1 LQFELNILERRPAMQ
16 TSPYERHTPL
26 AGDDGGRSDR
36 RPSDMVYPA
45 MTLLAMI
52 LLLGSMWAF

>member
-1 LQFELNILERRPAMQ
+1 MQ
-16 TSPYERHTPL
+16 TSPYERHTPD
-26 AGDDGGRSDR
+26 AGGDGDRSNA

>member
-1 LQFELNILERRPAMQ
+1 MQ
-16 TSPYERHTPL
+16 TSPYERHNQL

-45 MTLLAMI
+45 MTILAMI

>member
-1 LQFELNILERRPAMQ
+1 ME

-26 AGDDGGRSDR
+26 AGAGGDRSDR

>member
-1 LQFELNILERRPAMQ
+1 MQ
-16 TSPYERHTPL
+16 SSPYERHTQL
-26 AGDDGGRSDR
+26 AGADRSDR

-45 MTLLAMI
+45 MTLVAMI